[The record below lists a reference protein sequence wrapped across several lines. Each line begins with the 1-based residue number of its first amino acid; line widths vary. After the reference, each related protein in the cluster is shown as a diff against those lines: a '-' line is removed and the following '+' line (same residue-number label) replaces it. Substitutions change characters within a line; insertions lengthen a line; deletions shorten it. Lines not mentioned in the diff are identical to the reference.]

1 MCIEMSL
8 TFRIPPLCESERE
21 RLGAGVNKMLH
32 IPFHVNTD
40 MKILMHP
47 FWIHHKVN
55 PTGRDRIW
63 YVHKIHNLSCTIF
76 PWCGV

>member
-1 MCIEMSL
+1 MSFAGAKEAQDTSTNYRITKYILSGQKMCIEMSL

-32 IPFHVNTD
+32 IPFHVNTE

-47 FWIHHKVN
+47 F
-55 PTGRDRIW
+55 
-63 YVHKIHNLSCTIF
+63 
-76 PWCGV
+76 